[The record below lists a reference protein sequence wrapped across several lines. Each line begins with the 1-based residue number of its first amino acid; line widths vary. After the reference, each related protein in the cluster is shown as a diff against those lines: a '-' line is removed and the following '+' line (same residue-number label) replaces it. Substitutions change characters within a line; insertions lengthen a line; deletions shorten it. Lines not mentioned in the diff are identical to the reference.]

1 MKNSLMFLLLV
12 AGVLLAPIP
21 AAADDVSRA
30 ATMICA
36 SVQATVCAMD
46 GECEIGAP
54 WIWGIPQF
62 VEIDLNRKEVRTTEA
77 SGANR
82 ATPIKHIE
90 RNDGLL
96 VLQGVENGRAF
107 SFTITEKSGTL
118 AVAVARDGLTVSV
131 FGACTPL
138 ASSH

>member
-1 MKNSLMFLLLV
+1 MMNRLIFPLLI
-12 AGVLLAPIP
+12 AGVLLTPVP
-21 AAADDVSRA
+21 AAADDVTGA
-30 ATMICA
+30 ETMIC
-36 SVQATVCAMD
+36 SSMQATVCTMD

-54 WIWGIPQF
+54 WLWGIPQF
-62 VEIDLNRKEVRTTEA
+62 VEIDLVKKEVRTTEA

-96 VLQGVENGRAF
+96 VLQGAENGRAF
-107 SFTITEKSGTL
+107 SFAITEEDGTL
-118 AVAVARDGLTVSV
+118 AVAVARDGVTVSV

-138 ASSH
+138 AR